1 MRRPFCLFA
10 LFYCLILFVL
20 AVPERGVEEDTPP
33 GIVSGTVTG
42 KDRKAG
48 EEMQLHL
55 TVRQSDGWNVL
66 CVFRGEEAVIDET
79 DRRFPIGC
87 RVTLRGRARAFS
99 GATNPGE
106 QDSAAYYR
114 IKKYKYRL
122 SDPAVLEILPPGR
135 SPATILGNVLYRVR
149 RFLSVQVIGRW
160 LPEEEAA
167 VIRAMLLGETG
178 YLSPELKELY
188 RVGGISHILAI
199 SGLHITF
206 LGMGLQQLLKK
217 ARIPSAPA
225 GVLSCAAMLLFGM
238 MTGMSAS
245 AARAIIM
252 FLMHVAA
259 GLCGRSYDM
268 LTGLCAAALLLLTGQ
283 PLYLHHSGFLFSFGA
298 VLGIGLLTP
307 AFKSAAGK
315 ALAVPLATLPVHL
328 LYYFTFP
335 VWSIAVNAL
344 VIPLAGVLLTLA
356 VLLIPFG
363 TLAAA
368 GALTV
373 PCSLAC
379 RGIALAVRG
388 ILTFCSILCRV
399 SDHLPGSGII
409 PGAPSPAR
417 IALYLL
423 MLAAL
428 AAAGPEAFHITEEQK
443 QRWITALQRRFRIA
457 AAPHSTAISEAP
469 WKSPWITSLRR
480 RFQIAATP
488 RSTAIWAALRKALWI
503 AAAIAVLCLRGQ
515 PAMKMTVLDVGQG
528 DGILVQTKEGNFM
541 FDGGSSDVLDV
552 GEYRIEPFL
561 MHEAACTIDLW
572 VVSHS
577 DEDHCS
583 GLLYFLENET
593 PVRIRAIALPDV
605 AEEMKE
611 ANYHKI
617 EALAKE
623 QGIPVAYLHAG
634 QEISAKAKA
643 GSPLLQRNI
652 PAILCLHPAA
662 GGSYSSANS
671 GSAVVAMRVGGY
683 AFLLT
688 GDLEAEGEAQA
699 IQEIREHAAF
709 FEGCSLILK
718 AAHHGS
724 ATATTE
730 AFLGAVRPA
739 VSIISCG
746 RNNRYGHPAAET
758 LERLE
763 RAGSEI
769 FLTPQDGAVTVTVR
783 GKRCRVETF
792 LR

>member
-1 MRRPFCLFA
+1 M
-10 LFYCLILFVL
+10 
-20 AVPERGVEEDTPP
+20 PERGVEEDAPP
-33 GIVSGTVTG
+33 GIISGTVTG

-87 RVTLRGRARAFS
+87 KVTLRGRVRAFS

-217 ARIPSAPA
+217 ARIPAAPA

-368 GALTV
+368 GALTA

-379 RGIALAVRG
+379 RGIAQAVRG

-409 PGAPSPAR
+409 PGAPSPTR

-428 AAAGPEAFHITEEQK
+428 AAAGPETFHITEEQK
-443 QRWITALQRRFRIA
+443 ARWITALQERFRIA
-457 AAPHSTAISEAP
+457 TAP
-469 WKSPWITSLRR
+469 
-480 RFQIAATP
+480 QIAATH
-488 RSTAIWAALRKALWI
+488 RSTAIWVALRKALWI

-515 PAMKMTVLDVGQG
+515 PAIKMTVLDVGQG

-541 FDGGSSDVLDV
+541 FDGGSSDVQGV

-611 ANYHKI
+611 ANYRKI

-623 QGIPVAYLHAG
+623 RGIPIAYLHAG
-634 QEISAKAKA
+634 QEISAKTQ
-643 GSPLLQRNI
+643 GRSLLPQRNA
-652 PAILCLHPAA
+652 PSILCLHPAA

-688 GDLEAEGEAQA
+688 GDLEAEGEAQV

-724 ATATTE
+724 ATATTK